1 VFVGQDP
8 AAVFAVPTSSEAAE
22 ALGGM
27 PELEVV
33 QVLSAGIDWVE
44 PHVPD
49 GVTLCNA
56 GDARSPAV
64 AQWVVAAILHDLG
77 GFARGHTSERWQ
89 PRELDGKRVV
99 IVGYGSI
106 GRAVERRL
114 TPFGA
119 RIGRVARSARE
130 GVEPVERLGE
140 AVERAD
146 VVVVLAPLSDETRG
160 LVGADVLAR
169 MPDGAL
175 LVNAGRG
182 PVVDTDAL
190 VDAVRAGRIRAALDV
205 TEPEPLPDD
214 HPLWTLDG
222 VFLTPHSRGRH
233 AGGRARRAGAR
244 ARADAAPPRGPAAG
258 ARRSGRV
265 QRARDAL
272 AVAPHERVAAR
283 EEREQA
289 GERDRQA
296 ARPDRVRPVDD
307 RRPGP

>member
-1 VFVGQDP
+1 MKVAVPEGFPRGGLPADIEFVGFAGDG
-8 AAVFAVPTSSEAAE
+8 VEFAVPTSSDAAE
-22 ALGGM
+22 GLGGL
-27 PELEVV
+27 PDLRVV

-77 GFARGHTSERWQ
+77 GFSRGHTSERWQ

-140 AVERAD
+140 AVATAD
-146 VVVVLAPLSDETRG
+146 VVVVLAPLSDDTRG
-160 LVGADVLAR
+160 LIGAEAMGR
-169 MPDGAL
+169 MKEGAL

-190 VDAVRAGRIRAALDV
+190 VEAVRAGRIRAALDV
-205 TEPEPLPDD
+205 TDPEPLPDD

-222 VFLTPHSRGRH
+222 VFLTPHVAGDTPEAERAAQALVRAQILRH
-233 AGGRARRAGAR
+233 RAGLPLEHVVR
-244 ARADAAPPRGPAAG
+244 PGAAG
-258 ARRSGRV
+258 
-265 QRARDAL
+265 
-272 AVAPHERVAAR
+272 P
-283 EEREQA
+283 
-289 GERDRQA
+289 
-296 ARPDRVRPVDD
+296 
-307 RRPGP
+307 